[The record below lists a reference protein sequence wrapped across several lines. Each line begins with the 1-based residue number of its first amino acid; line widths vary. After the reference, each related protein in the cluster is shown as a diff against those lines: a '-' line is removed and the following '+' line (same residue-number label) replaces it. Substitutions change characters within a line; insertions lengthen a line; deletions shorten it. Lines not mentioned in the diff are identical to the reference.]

1 VFEGYTFKLVSAGGD
16 VPIDHLWGYVCGAR
30 DRKLVYLRAHW
41 NPDEALAAAGVS

>member
-1 VFEGYTFKLVSAGGD
+1 VSDAE
-16 VPIDHLWGYVCGAR
+16 IEKMRRMWEEYWGYLCGAR